1 MEDMFE
7 VEVRGKNNVY
17 YKVRIYHVQVA
28 VNSYLKELT

>member
-17 YKVRIYHVQVA
+17 YKVRICCVWTV
-28 VNSYLKELT
+28 